1 MLRRSTTFHLV
12 ESWNLHYNQIFVIIL
27 SDYYVSK
34 STFSIT
40 YSPGSNKSGFSI
52 PLCFFSVL
60 GSRLELSHNTFGIDN
75 VNDFSRFSLGVE
87 IDEEKQGRTSEWG
100 LERGREE
107 RRGWKKTSKIPRGTI
122 SADRTYNSLLSEDNF
137 HKWSSSSSS
146 SVCFNPSDQ
155 SK

>member
-40 YSPGSNKSGFSI
+40 YSPGSNKSGFNI

-107 RRGWKKTSKIPRGTI
+107 RRGWKKRVKSPEAPYQLIEHIILFFLKIIFING
-122 SADRTYNSLLSEDNF
+122 LLVPPPQFF
-137 HKWSSSSSS
+137 H
-146 SVCFNPSDQ
+146 PSDQ